1 MIIIIFCILVI
12 LFSIIVPVVF
22 YTPLDKEDRLVTPSV
37 TPSFIPPVIPSQES
51 PGKNEIKIYECE
63 NKIRIS
69 PFIIIN
75 KTDNKIG
82 WK

>member
-1 MIIIIFCILVI
+1 M
-12 LFSIIVPVVF
+12 VF
-22 YTPLDKEDRLVTPSV
+22 YTPFDKEERLVTPSLTPSVTPSV
-37 TPSFIPPVIPSQES
+37 TPSFIPSIIPSVIPSQES